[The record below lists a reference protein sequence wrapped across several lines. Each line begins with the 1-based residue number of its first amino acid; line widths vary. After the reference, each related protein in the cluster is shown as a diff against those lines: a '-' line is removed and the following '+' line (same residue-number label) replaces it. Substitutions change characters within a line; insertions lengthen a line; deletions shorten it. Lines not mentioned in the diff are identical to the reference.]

1 MSNDEHAV
9 LLVEDSPDDVKLIVR
24 AFGRTRLPKR
34 VQVVRD
40 GADALAY
47 LFGKAPYDDRSA
59 YPLPALVIL
68 DLKMPRVDGFE
79 VLNAVKSAPH
89 LRRIPVVV
97 LTSSSEAADIDR
109 CYDLGANSYLVKP
122 VAFADFSYVVA
133 EIESYWLGL
142 NVAAPAAAP
151 AR

>member
-1 MSNDEHAV
+1 VNNDQHAV

-24 AFGRTRLPKR
+24 AFGKTRLPKR
-34 VQVVRD
+34 VEVVRD

-47 LFGKAPYDDRSA
+47 LFGKAPYDDRYA
-59 YPLPALVIL
+59 YPLPALIIL

-79 VLNAVKSAPH
+79 VLNAVKSTPC
-89 LRRIPVVV
+89 LRRIPIVV
-97 LTSSSEAADIDR
+97 LTSSSEAADVDK

-122 VAFADFSYVVA
+122 VSFADFTRVVA
-133 EIESYWLGL
+133 EIETYWLAL
-142 NVAAPAAAP
+142 NVAAPAAAA